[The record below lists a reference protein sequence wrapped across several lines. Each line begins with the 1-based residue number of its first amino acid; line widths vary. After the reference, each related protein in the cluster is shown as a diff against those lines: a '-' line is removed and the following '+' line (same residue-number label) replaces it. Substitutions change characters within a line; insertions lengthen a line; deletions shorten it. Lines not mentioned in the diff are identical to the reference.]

1 MKGFPLTIK
10 SLQDIDDV
18 DTQLVDVVSSLHD
31 KKRRALQI
39 RNQFT
44 DAEEIIRFQ
53 FEKADRVFLKSI
65 HSQGHHHHFSPKLI
79 YLC

>member
-44 DAEEIIRFQ
+44 DAEKIIRFQ
-53 FEKADRVFLKSI
+53 FEKADRIFLKSI
-65 HSQGHHHHFSPKLI
+65 HSLGHNHHFSLKLI